1 MRNKVGNVLRELSL
15 GKYSTKLY
23 YGTDKSTFSTVTG
36 GILTV
41 LFGLVVIPTSFNILY
56 QTFNW
61 KNYTIATTY
70 TDINGVTE
78 TLKLKDFGQS
88 LLGMKI

>member
-1 MRNKVGNVLRELSL
+1 MKSKVGNLLRELSL

-23 YGTDKSTFSTVTG
+23 YGANKATYSTITG
-36 GILTV
+36 GILTL
-41 LFGLVVIPTSFNILY
+41 LFAMIVFATSLNILY

-78 TLKLKDFGQS
+78 TLKLKDFE
-88 LLGMKI
+88 